1 MSPIPTGR
9 LVPTAEGRDLVL
21 TRTFPAGIEDVWA
34 SITES
39 ERTARWFA
47 GWEGEAKP
55 GATITVTMGFEDDA
69 PRSEMLIEA
78 CEAPRHLAVRSEDEY
93 GSWHLEAHLAEQ
105 AGVTTLTLTQHL
117 ADDAAPGEV
126 GPGWEYYLDM
136 LVASRAEQDTGTAA
150 PTPDFDD
157 YYPAQKAY
165 YEGL

>member
-1 MSPIPTGR
+1 MTTSPVPTGR
-9 LVPTAEGRDLVL
+9 LVRTEAGRDLVL
-21 TRTFPAGIEDVWA
+21 TRTFAAGIDDVWA

-39 ERTARWFA
+39 DRTARWFA
-47 GWEGEAKP
+47 SWQGEAEP
-55 GATITVTMGFEDDA
+55 GATIRLTMGFEDGA
-69 PRSEMLIEA
+69 PQSDMLIEA
-78 CEAPRHLAVRSEDEY
+78 CEEPRHLAVRSEDEY

-136 LVASRAEQDTGTAA
+136 LVASRQGT
-150 PTPDFDD
+150 PLPDFDD

-165 YEGL
+165 YDGLV